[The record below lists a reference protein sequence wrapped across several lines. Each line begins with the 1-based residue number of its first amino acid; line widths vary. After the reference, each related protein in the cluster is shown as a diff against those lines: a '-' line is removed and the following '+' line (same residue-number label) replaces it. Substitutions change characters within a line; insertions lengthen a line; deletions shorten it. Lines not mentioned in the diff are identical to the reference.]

1 MTRKEA
7 EAQSMF
13 ASAVAQAKAREEA
26 LERGHAARGARFA
39 KGRSIAAVRG
49 ALLGWREFKERARR
63 VERGWVECRKGLVRA
78 AFIEWEHQTFV
89 EAGLQHREALL
100 LEKVETASY
109 LSRVAN
115 QISTSV
121 QSMEPREDDA
131 RTRQLL
137 HSIIRMLRTPPSL
150 RSSPRT
156 SKMPKQQR
164 ATQDSTP
171 THKQQQQQQQQHT
184 AAASMGFPPPSS
196 GATPSLPLGAAT
208 SPLPSRT
215 PPPSAGTPLPM
226 TPFSGGSSTPFTAT
240 RLGGVQTPF
249 TSTGIGAQTPF
260 AGALQTPF
268 AGGFAQSASNASP
281 MSNLGAGAGLGLGSM
296 AMSSITPAAET
307 PLNAKNGNPAVAAAA
322 TAKAGAGA
330 GGGVGGGSSPMKSPG
345 YSRLGSGTPGGR
357 RGQVAED
364 AVFKML
370 EDRNMCVGVG
380 ST

>member
-1 MTRKEA
+1 ML
-7 EAQSMF
+7 

-26 LERGHAARGARFA
+26 LELGHAARGAGFA
-39 KGRSIAAVRG
+39 KGRRIAAVRG
-49 ALLGWREFKERARR
+49 SLWGWRGFKERAKR
-63 VERGWVECRKGLVRA
+63 VEKGWFGCRRGLMMA
-78 AFIEWEHQTFV
+78 AFVEWEHQTFV

-121 QSMEPREDDA
+121 QSMEPRENDA

-156 SKMPKQQR
+156 SKMPKQQS
-164 ATQDSTP
+164 AAHDSTP
-171 THKQQQQQQQQHT
+171 THGQKHHHHS
-184 AAASMGFPPPSS
+184 AAASLGFPPPPS
-196 GATPSLPLGAAT
+196 GAAPSLPPGAAT

-215 PPPSAGTPLPM
+215 PPQSASTPLPM
-226 TPFSGGSSTPFTAT
+226 TPFTGGNSTPFTAT
-240 RLGGVQTPF
+240 KLGGVQTPLA
-249 TSTGIGAQTPF
+249 TTGISAQTPF

-281 MSNLGAGAGLGLGSM
+281 MSNLGGGGGLGLGLASM

-307 PLNAKNGNPAVAAAA
+307 PLNARNGNPAVAA
-322 TAKAGAGA
+322 TAKAGGGA
-330 GGGVGGGSSPMKSPG
+330 SGVSEGPSPLKSPG

-357 RGQVAED
+357 RGQIAED